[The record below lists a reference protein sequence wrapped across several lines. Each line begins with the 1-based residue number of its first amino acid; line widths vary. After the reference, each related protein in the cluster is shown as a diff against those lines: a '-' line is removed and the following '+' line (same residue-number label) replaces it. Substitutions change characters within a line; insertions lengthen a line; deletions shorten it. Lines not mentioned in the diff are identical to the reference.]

1 MGFEVIGIS
10 AIVICLGL
18 YMVSG
23 QYANSAYGLAVM
35 GLERLRKNDP
45 EGALEYF
52 DKALEK
58 NPQLAQAYRGRA
70 IALERL
76 GDYDGAL
83 AACQQAIKLE
93 PEKTSESLLTRS
105 SAYVKLGKS
114 GEAVADLS
122 QLIRLYP
129 NEAIY
134 YRSRANAYKNLNR
147 IEDALAD
154 LDYIV
159 EKLDK
164 DKADFL
170 TYSQRSVIHFESQNF
185 EAAIADFEAMLAIA
199 DTPENMRY
207 PAYQLMGA
215 AYREIG
221 RYDEGIA
228 AATLMI
234 EISPNTALGYSSR
247 GLCFLKKDVFDK
259 ALSDYQRALE
269 LEPDNSYYETIA
281 TCYFNLGQTSEALD
295 AINQFIPSFPN
306 HAPGYRIRGL
316 IYMRLKQRTD
326 AIADFTRYL
335 ETYPNNALI
344 NNNIAWLKSFLGQ
357 YDEALEHINKAIEYV
372 SDSATVSDTRGQV
385 HWLVGNY
392 EAALADYEQAQN
404 LDNTHVGF
412 QVGKIIT
419 LFSLG
424 RTDEATAAWQ
434 QIQARDDSLTTAEA
448 LQDEYGYAPPFYAA
462 MQQVEALAKDE

>member
-1 MGFEVIGIS
+1 MGIEVIGL
-10 AIVICLGL
+10 AGFVVCLGL
-18 YMVSG
+18 YLVSV
-23 QYANSAYGLAVM
+23 QYTNSAQGLSVM
-35 GLERLRKNDP
+35 GLERLRKDNP

-52 DKALEK
+52 DRALEK
-58 NPQLAQAYRGRA
+58 NPHLAQAYRGRA
-70 IALERL
+70 MALERL

-93 PEKTSESLLTRS
+93 PEKASESLLTRS

-122 QLIRLYP
+122 QLICLYP
-129 NEAIY
+129 NETIY
-134 YRSRANAYKNLNR
+134 YRSRADAYKNLNR

-159 EKLDK
+159 EKL

-234 EISPNTALGYSSR
+234 ELSPNTVLGYSSR
-247 GLCFLKKDVFDK
+247 GLCFLKKDIFDK

-269 LEPDNSYYETIA
+269 LEPDNSYYEAIA

-295 AINQFIPSFPN
+295 AINKFIPAMPD

-316 IYMRLKQRTD
+316 IYMRLRKRPE
-326 AIADFTRYL
+326 AVEDFTRYL
-335 ETYPNNALI
+335 ETYADNALI
-344 NNNIAWLKSFLGQ
+344 NNNIAWLKSFLGL
-357 YDEALEHINKAIEYV
+357 YDEALVHINKAMERA
-372 SDSATVSDTRGQV
+372 DDATVHDTRGQV
-385 HWLVGNY
+385 YWLMGNY

-412 QVGKIIT
+412 QVGKIVA

-424 RTDEATAAWQ
+424 RKDEAIAAWQ
-434 QIQARDDSLTTAEA
+434 QIQARDDGLTTAEA
-448 LQDEYGYAPPFYAA
+448 LQDEYGYAPQFYAA
-462 MQQVEALAKDE
+462 MQQVEALAKGE